1 MAARPEHNLQ
11 VQIRKWVRGHVPH
24 PHVFLAFDRTAKQ
37 SALQHVFE
45 SRRGI
50 RSGTPDVCL
59 LHNGAAIWTELKAP
73 DGVVSI
79 AQKELHAEMDA
90 AGFHVS
96 VVRSVRAYAEDLLAR
111 HVTLL
116 PLALERADAAD
127 RLLAAPGQRLGK
139 KRPAKPFVA
148 KPSAARMRKA
158 SAVRG
163 RVMY

>member
-1 MAARPEHNLQ
+1 MAIGPEHKLQ
-11 VQIRKWVRGHVPH
+11 IALKRWTREHVPH
-24 PHVFLAFDRTAKQ
+24 PHVFMAFDRSRRQ
-37 SALQHVFE
+37 SPLQHIAE
-45 SRRGI
+45 KNRGL
-50 RSGTPDVCL
+50 RSGCPDCVL

-111 HVTLL
+111 HVGLL

-158 SAVRG
+158 AAVRG
-163 RVMY
+163 RVMF